1 MNRKTRAERRAPL
14 EDDND
19 STCSP
24 TAQFFDLLKKGIP
37 YARGRRFAVAL
48 TFPLDCETIKR
59 CLDCEAAVGVI
70 LVDEAGARRFNNPLK
85 IGYRFDVNGSRW
97 CFPATK
103 ASVVIILGGRD
114 SIGLR
119 IWWTA
124 LRHGVTSFV
133 FVEPETGLVWRRSTL
148 GFAARTIYH
157 RVKQRSSQFTV
168 SVSRWAIR
176 FRLLDELIFASYLRR
191 ILRVAKSMPANIGT
205 NSDTVF
211 LVIGSL
217 IPGGSE
223 RQVVNTALMINS
235 AGYLRPIVVCA
246 RLGGP
251 RSEFYRP
258 LLEKAGIEIVDLQ
271 NVHIAETEINREL
284 YSLYKSKGKHFRY
297 DEVLDEHVLEDILLY
312 LAVFSK
318 VNPKVVHAFL
328 DENNTKAGIAA
339 ILARVPKIIISTR
352 SLAPDNYKFLLKNYM
367 RPGYKMVLRRSEVV
381 FSSNSYSGGR
391 DYKRWLRKP
400 SLKIHLVHNG
410 IDFDAFAARDEIDFA
425 AKQRLGIPSTAAV
438 IVSVM
443 RLSEEK
449 QPLLWAETI
458 IEISRRRP
466 DVYFILV
473 GDGPLR
479 DEVEKMLELA
489 SVMDRARL
497 IAEMPDVQ
505 KVLRASDLFLLTSR
519 IEGLPNTLIE
529 AQAVGLPVVTTPAGG
544 ASEAL
549 SPGVTGLVAANHTAP
564 AIADACLAIL
574 DDDPLRARMAET
586 GPKFVRK
593 RFSLSRMLS
602 ETMRLYES

>member
-1 MNRKTRAERRAPL
+1 VNSKARAERRTPL
-14 EDDND
+14 EADCA

-24 TAQFFDLLKKGIP
+24 TARFFNLLKKGIP

-48 TFPLDCETIKR
+48 TFPLDRETIKR
-59 CLDCEAAVGVI
+59 CLDCEAAAGVI
-70 LVDEAGARRFNNPLK
+70 LVDEAGARQLNNPLK
-85 IGYRFDVNGSRW
+85 IGYRFGVNGSRW
-97 CFPATK
+97 CFPSTK
-103 ASVVIILGGRD
+103 ASVVIILGRRD

-157 RVKQRSSQFTV
+157 RVKQRSSQLTV
-168 SVSRWAIR
+168 SVAHWAIR
-176 FRLLDELIFASYLRR
+176 FHLLDELIFASCIRR
-191 ILRVAKSMPANIGT
+191 IRRMAKSLPANIGA

-217 IPGGSE
+217 APGGSE

-271 NVHIAETEINREL
+271 KVHIAENEIRREVN
-284 YSLYKSKGKHFRY
+284 SLYKSEGKYFGY
-297 DEVLDEHVLEDILLY
+297 DEVLEDILLY
-312 LAVFSK
+312 LALFSM

-339 ILARVPKIIISTR
+339 ILARVPKIIVSTR
-352 SLAPDNYKFLLKNYM
+352 SFAPDNFKFLLKDYM
-367 RPGYKMVLRRSEVV
+367 RPGYKIMLRRSEVV

-425 AKQRLGIPSTAAV
+425 VKQRLDIPSTAAV

-479 DEVEKMLELA
+479 DEVEKMLELT

-574 DDDPLRARMAET
+574 DDDPLRARMGET
-586 GPKFVRK
+586 GPKFVRQS
-593 RFSLSRMLS
+593 FSLSRMLS
-602 ETMRLYES
+602 ETMRLYKS